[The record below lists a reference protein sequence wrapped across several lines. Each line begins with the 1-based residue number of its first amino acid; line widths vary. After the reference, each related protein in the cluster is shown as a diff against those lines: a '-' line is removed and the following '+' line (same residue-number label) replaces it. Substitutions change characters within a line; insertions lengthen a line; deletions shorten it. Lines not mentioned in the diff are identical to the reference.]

1 MPDTQPVAETSSD
14 ATRESLLIGPG
25 DLLQITVLD
34 ESDLSRK
41 VRVRDSGEITLPFIG
56 SVQIGGLN
64 TAEASAAIAQKYI
77 DGQFL
82 KHPEVSVFVEEYA
95 TQSVS
100 VLGQVVHPGPI
111 SISTDRSLV
120 DVISMSGGLTDV
132 ADRHITIERGGAS
145 HGLVEV
151 FLSNRAE
158 DAFNA
163 NVEVFP
169 GDKILVPKAGIVYV
183 LGDVGRP
190 GGYVMQNNS
199 RMTVLEAVAMAA
211 GVNRTASEAHA
222 RIIHNTNGKFQER
235 ELPLKEI
242 EAGTAPDELLEAD
255 DVIYIPFSFGK
266 NMLMGTNSIVAATS
280 SALIYAGR

>member
-1 MPDTQPVAETSSD
+1 M
-14 ATRESLLIGPG
+14 
-25 DLLQITVLD
+25 
-34 ESDLSRK
+34 
-41 VRVRDSGEITLPFIG
+41 
-56 SVQIGGLN
+56 
-64 TAEASAAIAQKYI
+64 
-77 DGQFL
+77 
-82 KHPEVSVFVEEYA
+82 
-95 TQSVS
+95 
-100 VLGQVVHPGPI
+100 
-111 SISTDRSLV
+111 
-120 DVISMSGGLTDV
+120 
-132 ADRHITIERGGAS
+132 
-145 HGLVEV
+145 
-151 FLSNRAE
+151 
-158 DAFNA
+158 
-163 NVEVFP
+163 
-169 GDKILVPKAGIVYV
+169 